1 MKVKRTFRTHHIEPE
16 HQGLTVEEYLKKK
29 LQLSGRKIQKIT
41 RLKGI
46 LLNNKPVYLQ
56 KKLKAGQMLNVLEL
70 SDQSYGVDPEPGVI
84 DILYEDSRI
93 IILDKPGGLL
103 VHPAGRTR
111 HGTLANYLAAYFAQ
125 NGKVCT
131 IRPLHRLDRDT
142 TGCVAFA
149 KDSLTQTILEK
160 QLLKGSFKR
169 SYLAIVQGVL
179 EPLEGTIDAPIGSHP
194 FKPNRRA
201 INEQGEKALTHYR
214 TVLTSQ
220 GMSLLTLTL
229 ETGRTHQ
236 IRVHLASVGHPVIGD
251 KIYGKSSPLIRRQA
265 LHAQSLEFLH
275 PEDGRKIKVQAP
287 FPADFAFFNIP
298 GCDF

>member
-1 MKVKRTFRTHHIEPE
+1 MKVKRTFRTHHIGPE
-16 HQGLTVEEYLKKK
+16 YQGLTVEEYLKKQ

-56 KKLKAGQMLNVLEL
+56 KKLKSGQILSVLEL

-84 DILYEDSRI
+84 DILYEDSRVI
-93 IILDKPGGLL
+93 VLDKPAGLL

-111 HGTLANYLAAYFAQ
+111 YGTLANYLAAYFAQ
-125 NGKVCT
+125 SGKVCT

-142 TGCVAFA
+142 TGCVVFA

-160 QLLKGSFKR
+160 QLLEGSFKR
-169 SYLAIVQGVL
+169 SYLAIVQGILDPPV
-179 EPLEGTIDAPIGSHP
+179 GTIDAPIGPHP

-201 INEQGEKALTHYR
+201 ITEQGEKAITHYR
-214 TVLTSQ
+214 TVLTSR
-220 GMSLLTLTL
+220 GMSLLALTL

-251 KIYGKSSPLIRRQA
+251 RMYGKSSPLIKRQA
-265 LHAQSLEFLH
+265 LHARSLEFIH
-275 PEDGRKIKVQAP
+275 PEDGREIMVRAP
-287 FPADFAFFNIP
+287 FPSNFAFLNISD
-298 GCDF
+298 CDF